1 MVLIVAIKNSEMGYF
16 KAIIT
21 LADKKKAI
29 ITLFADHI
37 HTLSLVVQ
45 HDKIAF

>member
-21 LADKKKAI
+21 LADKKKSHHHSI
-29 ITLFADHI
+29 CR
-37 HTLSLVVQ
+37 SYSY
-45 HDKIAF
+45 AFISGTT